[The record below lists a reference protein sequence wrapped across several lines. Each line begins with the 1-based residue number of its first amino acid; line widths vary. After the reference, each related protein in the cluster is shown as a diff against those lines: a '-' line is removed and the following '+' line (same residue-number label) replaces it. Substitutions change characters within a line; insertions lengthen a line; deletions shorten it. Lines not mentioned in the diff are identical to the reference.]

1 MRGPRARGSIHGM
14 TDIADILRRLENL
27 IRLGTIAKVDPAALR
42 CRVNTG
48 GLLTDWLPWI
58 AERAGEDRDWD
69 PPSEGE
75 QCLLFSPSG
84 EPALGVA
91 LVGIYSDQFDAPDDN
106 PNRRRRTYR
115 DGAVVEYDT
124 ETHTLRAALPAAGN
138 VELVAPGGVFII
150 GDVSI
155 VGSLSATEGA
165 TITGTITA
173 SVDVDAAGISL
184 VDHVHNGVQPGGGTT
199 GAPQ

>member
-1 MRGPRARGSIHGM
+1 MD
-14 TDIADILRRLENL
+14 TTADLSRRLENL
-27 IRLGTIAKVDPAALR
+27 IRLGTIAAVDPVAKR
-42 CRVNTG
+42 CRVQTG
-48 GLLTDWLPWI
+48 DLETDWLRWF
-58 AERAGEDRDWD
+58 ALRAGEDRTWD

-75 QCLLFSPSG
+75 QCMLFSPSG
-84 EPALGVA
+84 EPALGVV
-91 LVGIYSDQFDAPDDN
+91 LVGLYSDQFDAPDDN

-124 ETHTLRAALPAAGN
+124 ETHTLRATLPAAGN
-138 VELVAPGGVFII
+138 VELVAPGGVFIV

-184 VDHVHNGVQPGGGTT
+184 VDHVHGGVQPGSGTT

>member
-1 MRGPRARGSIHGM
+1 MDNTAE
-14 TDIADILRRLENL
+14 LNRRLENL
-27 IRLGTIAKVDPAALR
+27 IRLGTIAELDPAAA
-42 CRVNTG
+42 RVRVSAG
-48 GLLTDWLPWI
+48 GLLTDWLPWF
-58 AERAGEDRDWD
+58 ARAGEDREWD
-69 PPSEGE
+69 APSVGE
-75 QCLLFSPSG
+75 QCMLLSPSG
-84 EPALGVA
+84 DPALGVA
-91 LVGIYSDQFDAPDDN
+91 LVGLYSAQRQAPDSD
-106 PNRRRRTYR
+106 PKIHSRTYR
-115 DGAVVEYDT
+115 DGAFIEYDT
-124 ETHTLRAALPAAGN
+124 ASHTLRAALPAAGN

-184 VDHVHNGVQPGGGTT
+184 VDHAHGGVQPGSGTT